1 MTEDIKFATK
11 AIVVG
16 QEPDPLT
23 GAVITP
29 IYQTTTFAQD
39 EPGKH
44 KGYDYSRSGNPTRT
58 VLEKVLAGLENGAHG
73 YAFASGLGAMTT
85 LIMALLK
92 SGDHVIV
99 GDDVYGG
106 TFRLLDKVMKKFG
119 VEASYVD
126 MTDVKNIE
134 RAVTPATKMLFLE
147 TPTNPLLKLTDLK
160 AAAAVAKKH
169 KIITVVDNTFA
180 SPYLQQPL
188 ELGADIVLHSTT
200 KYIGG
205 HSDVV
210 GGAIILKDS
219 RFAQDIAFHQ
229 NAIGAT
235 PDPFASWLTL
245 RGVKTLAVRMK
256 EHTHNAQELAEFL
269 EAHDGVEEVIYPGLK
284 SHPQHRLAQQQMNG
298 GGGMIAVR
306 LKGGE
311 AEARAFLKALK
322 YFRLAESLGGV
333 ESLIEIPSLMTH
345 GSIPKEAREKL
356 GITDSLIR
364 ISVGIEDIADLK
376 ADLAQALEKSVGGT
390 KIGAGKLAS
399 NETGGNFY
407 RRSRVSC

>member
-1 MTEDIKFATK
+1 MKDDIKFATK
-11 AIVVG
+11 AITIA
-16 QEPDPLT
+16 QEPDPVT

-29 IYQTTTFAQD
+29 IYQTTTFAQE
-39 EPGKH
+39 EPGIH

-73 YAFASGLGAMTT
+73 YAFASGLGALTT
-85 LIMALLK
+85 LVLALLR
-92 SGDHVIV
+92 SGDHIIV

-106 TFRLLDKVMKKFG
+106 TFRLLDKVMKRFG

-126 MTDVKNIE
+126 MTDVANIQS
-134 RAVTPATKMLFLE
+134 AVTPATKMLLLE
-147 TPTNPLLKLTDLK
+147 TPTNPLLKLTDLR
-160 AAAAVAKKH
+160 AAAAVAEKNNL
-169 KIITVVDNTFA
+169 ITVVDNTFA

-210 GGAIILKDS
+210 GGALILKDD
-219 RFAQDIAFHQ
+219 RFAKDIGFHQ

-235 PDPFASWLTL
+235 TDPFASWLTL

-256 EHTHNAQELAEFL
+256 EHTKNAQELAEFL
-269 EAHDGVEEVIYPGLK
+269 EAHEAVEEVLYPGLP
-284 SHPQHRLAQQQMNG
+284 SHPQYELAQKQMRG
-298 GGGMIAVR
+298 PGGMISVR

-311 AEARAFLKALK
+311 KETRAFLKALR

-333 ESLIEIPSLMTH
+333 ESLIEVPAIMTH
-345 GSIPKEAREKL
+345 ASLTPQARLAL
-356 GITDSLIR
+356 GITDNLIR
-364 ISVGIEDIADLK
+364 ISAGIEDIDDLRADM
-376 ADLAQALEKSVGGT
+376 ARALA
-390 KIGAGKLAS
+390 AS
-399 NETGGNFY
+399 HRTL
-407 RRSRVSC
+407 RTVSG